1 MMVLCVTCTNSKT
14 TRDLTPLC
22 AQSRFQALEVM
33 FMATESCE
41 GGNGARASGVV
52 HTCNCKHCSILG
64 SCNDTLLGTMC
75 RGELDAFHQRV
86 DHEDI
91 VARERQR
98 AEEYFTEEI
107 MSISK
112 STRPWIT
119 PIAPWWRHASA
130 LEGAVAEREPWV
142 AAACA
147 RLRVPPGPAAQCGH
161 GRSGGSTVPIDQSNV
176 AQPAQGFA
184 EGRDSHCR
192 GRLHSRVP
200 GEPLRE

>member
-22 AQSRFQALEVM
+22 AQSRFQSQEVM

-107 MSISK
+107 MSISNT
-112 STRPWIT
+112 TRPWIT

-147 RLRVPPGPAAQCGH
+147 PRAGEAARAAGPGGAVWPW
-161 GRSGGSTVPIDQSNV
+161 
-176 AQPAQGFA
+176 
-184 EGRDSHCR
+184 
-192 GRLHSRVP
+192 
-200 GEPLRE
+200 PLRWEHGTH